1 MVQIWPG
8 TGIGIVKPSPTNKYG
23 YDSSS
28 RKNIKHRRVLRPTNA
43 TLI

>member
-23 YDSSS
+23 YDTSS
-28 RKNIKHRRVLRPTNA
+28 RKNIKHTAAFYDPQMQP
-43 TLI
+43 